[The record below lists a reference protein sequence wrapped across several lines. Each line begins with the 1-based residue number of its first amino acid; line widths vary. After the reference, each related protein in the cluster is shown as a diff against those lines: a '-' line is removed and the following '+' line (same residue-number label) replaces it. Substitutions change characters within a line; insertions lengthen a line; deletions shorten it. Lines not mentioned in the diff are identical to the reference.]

1 MWRTEQTEALQ
12 VLADIYLD
20 QGQTERAVTLLN
32 ALTLLDPGSTSILRA
47 LSYAFLLAGRY
58 EDALTT
64 ADTLLQ
70 RDTTMPD
77 NAPTL
82 LIRGKALWA
91 LGRAAE
97 AQENFQRYLEPG
109 RSR

>member
-32 ALTLLDPGSTSILRA
+32 ALTLLDPGSTGILRA

-64 ADTLLQ
+64 TDTLLQ
-70 RDTTMPD
+70 RETTMLD
-77 NAPTL
+77 NAPTR

-91 LGRAAE
+91 LGRTAE

-109 RSR
+109 SAR